1 MSLFEERAAIVR
13 AKVSNLIDLSNQTY
27 GISIPPVEVRF
38 DLRGRSAGQA
48 CRHNGQYWLRFNRDM
63 MVTESWDHI
72 IRSTVPHEVAH
83 YVCMHRGW
91 DRAHGRNWQRVCR
104 TLGGTGERC
113 HSEPVKYAK
122 GQTYY
127 YTTSTGKTVAL
138 SVIRHRKVQQGGS
151 YSLRGGGKIDR
162 TCDYKI
168 A

>member
-1 MSLFEERAAIVR
+1 MLEQRAQEVLNKVQALIEQ
-13 AKVSNLIDLSNQTY
+13 AKIIYGEDCVPQNLPI
-27 GISIPPVEVRF
+27 RF

-48 CRHNGQYWLRFNRDM
+48 CRHNGQYWMRFNRDM
-63 MVTESWDHI
+63 MATESWDHI
-72 IRSTVPHEVAH
+72 IRNTVPHEVAH
-83 YVCMHRGW
+83 IICMHRGW
-91 DRAHGRNWQRVCR
+91 DRGHGSNWQRVCR

-151 YSLRGGGKIDR
+151 YSLRGGGLIDR
-162 TCDYKI
+162 NCAYRV